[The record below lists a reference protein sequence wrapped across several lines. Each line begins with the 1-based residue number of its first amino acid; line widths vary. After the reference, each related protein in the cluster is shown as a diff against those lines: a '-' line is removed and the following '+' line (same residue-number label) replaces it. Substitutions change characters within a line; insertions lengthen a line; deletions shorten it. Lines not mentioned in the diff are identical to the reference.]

1 MEEWVDSKRV
11 YAGKIVGLRVG
22 EVRLSDGG
30 VAFREVVEHPGGVGI
45 VPVLDDSVLLVR
57 QYRIAVGRDVL
68 EIPAGK
74 REGDEAVEHRAR
86 CELEEETGYRAGRL
100 VPAGS
105 IYASVGYCSEEIFLF
120 LAFDLEKVG
129 QNLEFDEQI
138 ELVRVPLAEIPGRL
152 AAGEIKDSKTV
163 VGLHALMRYLGEGG
177 GERMKDEG

>member
-1 MEEWVDSKRV
+1 MEEWVDSEQV

-22 EVRLSDGG
+22 EVRLDGG
-30 VAFREVVEHPGGVGI
+30 IKAFREVVEHPGGVGI
-45 VPVLDDSVLLVR
+45 VPVLGDSVVLVR

-74 REGDEAVEHRAR
+74 RECAGEPVEHRAR

-100 VPAGS
+100 EPAGS
-105 IYASVGYCSEEIFLF
+105 IFASVGYCSEEIFIF

-129 QNLEFDEQI
+129 QNLEYDEQI
-138 ELVRVPLAEIPGRL
+138 ELVKVPLADIPRRL

-163 VGLHALMRYLGEGG
+163 VGLHALMKRMENLGQ
-177 GERMKDEG
+177 

>member
-1 MEEWVDSKRV
+1 MEEWVDSKQV

-22 EVRLSDGG
+22 EVRLDGG
-30 VAFREVVEHPGGVGI
+30 VLAFREVVEHPGGVGI

-74 REGDEAVEHRAR
+74 REGEEAIEHRAR

-120 LAFDLEKVG
+120 LAFDLKKVG

-138 ELVRVPLAEIPGRL
+138 ELVRIPLVEIPQRL
-152 AAGEIKDSKTV
+152 AAGEFKDSKTIIA
-163 VGLHALMRYLGEGG
+163 LHALLAHLNC
-177 GERMKDEG
+177 